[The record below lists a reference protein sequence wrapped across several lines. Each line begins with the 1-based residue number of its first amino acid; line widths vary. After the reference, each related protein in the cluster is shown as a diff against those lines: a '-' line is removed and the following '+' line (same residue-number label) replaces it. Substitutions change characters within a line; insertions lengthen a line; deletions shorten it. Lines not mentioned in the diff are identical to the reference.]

1 MRQAISGARIFT
13 GDTFLEGHSLIVQ
26 NGRIEALVK
35 DEDLELELPRCQL
48 RGGILAPGFI
58 DIQVNGGGDV
68 LFNNDTSSEGLGKM
82 MAGHRR
88 FGTTGMMPTL
98 ISDDLAVLKAGV
110 EAVRT
115 AKKQKLP
122 GILGVHIE
130 GPFFSPAKRGT
141 HKESWIRSP
150 EAEDIQWLSELGALK
165 TIVTLAPEHTSK
177 DQIKTLS
184 DAGVMVCAGHTNALA
199 SDVDAA
205 INEGLRGFT
214 HLFNA
219 MRPMEAREPGVVGA
233 ALDDPHTWCGLIA
246 DGHHVHPTV
255 LRVAIAAKAKG
266 KMLLV
271 TDSMSTIG
279 GKHNSFELYGETIR
293 EHDGKLVNA
302 EGNLAGSAIS
312 MIDAVRYTHL
322 NVGVSLEEC
331 LRMASLYPA
340 EFLGMESAR
349 GRIDTQFEADLVHF
363 NETTW
368 QVQNT
373 WVSGQQQSH

>member
-13 GDTFLEGHSLIVQ
+13 GDSFLESHSLILQ
-26 NGRIEALVK
+26 NGRINGLIRDEALGPEMPV
-35 DEDLELELPRCQL
+35 CQL
-48 RGGILAPGFI
+48 NGGILAPGFI
-58 DIQVNGGGDV
+58 DVQVNGGGDV
-68 LFNNDTSSEGLGKM
+68 LFNNDTSPEGLAKM

-98 ISDDLAVLKAGV
+98 ISDDQAVLVAGV
-110 EAVRT
+110 EAVKA
-115 AKKQKLP
+115 AKAQKLP

-141 HKESWIRSP
+141 HKASWIRPP
-150 EAEDIQWLSELGALK
+150 EAEDIQWLSELGELR
-165 TIVTLAPEHTSK
+165 TIVTLAPEHTRK
-177 DQIKTLS
+177 GQIQMLS
-184 DAGVMVCAGHTNALA
+184 DAGVLVCAGHTNALA
-199 SDVDAA
+199 ADIDAA
-205 INEGLRGFT
+205 IGEGLRGFT

-255 LRVAIAAKAKG
+255 LRLAIAAKTKG

-279 GKHNSFELYGETIR
+279 GQQNAFELYEETIR
-293 EHDGKLVNA
+293 EQNGKLVNA

-312 MIDAVRYTHL
+312 MIDAVKYTHL
-322 NVGVSLEEC
+322 NVGVPLDEC

-340 EFLGMESAR
+340 EFLHIQSQR
-349 GRIDTQFEADLVHF
+349 GRIENQFEADLVHF
-363 NETTW
+363 DEKTW
-368 QVQNT
+368 RVQNT
-373 WVSGQQQSH
+373 WISGQQQSH